1 MLKRSNTSHGL
12 FAMQARFRS
21 SIMKYTPTAA
31 AGLTAFVIAVGGFS
45 GHALAQY
52 TGPSS
57 VPVMTVQQLQET
69 GKDDQKVILR
79 GRIVSHDG
87 GDRYTFADDSGQMR
101 VDISKRRLP
110 QGQAFN
116 EQTPV
121 ELVGEYDK
129 DFRSAEVDVDEVRL
143 VR

>member
-1 MLKRSNTSHGL
+1 M
-12 FAMQARFRS
+12 
-21 SIMKYTPTAA
+21 
-31 AGLTAFVIAVGGFS
+31 
-45 GHALAQY
+45 
-52 TGPSS
+52 
-57 VPVMTVQQLQET
+57 
-69 GKDDQKVILR
+69 
-79 GRIVSHDG
+79 
-87 GDRYTFADDSGQMR
+87 
-101 VDISKRRLP
+101 DISKRRLP